1 MKKEEKKNGKERIEK
16 KKEKNK
22 IGTLK
27 DKEANNDDF
36 SDTFIGFQ
44 LKRPNSLKYHVLTR
58 HDGNVVARTWL
69 NGNFHSH

>member
-1 MKKEEKKNGKERIEK
+1 MKKRKKKNEKERK
-16 KKEKNK
+16 NRKKEKNI

-44 LKRPNSLKYHVLTR
+44 LKRPNSFKYHVLTR
-58 HDGNVVARTWL
+58 HDGNMVART
-69 NGNFHSH
+69 